1 MFIGFLRGETF
12 NYIFERI
19 VYENLQIL
27 WNIMTI
33 INKIMRIMHL
43 VRAELAIRV
52 QALLKAIFL
61 LNLHI

>member
-1 MFIGFLRGETF
+1 MFIGFLRDETF

-27 WNIMTI
+27 LNIMTI
-33 INKIMRIMHL
+33 MNKIMRIMHL